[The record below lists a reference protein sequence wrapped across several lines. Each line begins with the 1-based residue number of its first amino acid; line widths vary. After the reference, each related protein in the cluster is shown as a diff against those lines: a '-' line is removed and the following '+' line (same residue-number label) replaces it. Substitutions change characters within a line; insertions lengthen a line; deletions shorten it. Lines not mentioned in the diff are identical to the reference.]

1 MVFSWRRPVH
11 LYIVLKDTH
20 LSSPRFFFF
29 FSWHWFGIKIT
40 PKRDLCFMLYYV
52 LRILKQPIGTFS
64 SVSILFVRVWRCSYI
79 STFLCSFPGELN
91 HRLVWVDLHAPL
103 KSISKR
109 CTTRVVDAGSVVD
122 AVQSWESE
130 VAPQNVSYFVPS
142 SLAAER
148 RSTRNFNE
156 LLLSAVLSSV
166 LSLNSIASRSLSRH

>member
-1 MVFSWRRPVH
+1 M
-11 LYIVLKDTH
+11 
-20 LSSPRFFFF
+20 
-29 FSWHWFGIKIT
+29 
-40 PKRDLCFMLYYV
+40 
-52 LRILKQPIGTFS
+52 
-64 SVSILFVRVWRCSYI
+64 
-79 STFLCSFPGELN
+79 
-91 HRLVWVDLHAPL
+91 
-103 KSISKR
+103 
-109 CTTRVVDAGSVVD
+109 D